1 MKKIII
7 TLMLIVSMVACLGAF
22 VGCSNTDY
30 TVGIIQFLQH
40 DALDK
45 ANESFQTELTSL
57 LKEEGKT
64 VKFLDQNASGEVS
77 SCATIANTLTARKC
91 DLILAI
97 ATPAAQALKTATLDS
112 GIPSLF
118 TAITDPESAGLLA
131 KNSNGE
137 NYMTGT
143 SDLNPIAE
151 QVALLK
157 EIIEANGATA
167 TKIGA
172 LYMTSE
178 DNSVFQINIL
188 KEVCKSLNIE
198 VQAVGLSTLNEI
210 GTAVSTLN
218 SCQGIY
224 IPTDNTLANAA
235 STVHSVNKEGAR
247 LPIVCGESSMNNLC
261 GIATYGVEYSI
272 IGKDTAK
279 MAFEILVNGKKPQ
292 EIPVLNPSNLPL
304 TANQEI
310 ASELGITIPQ
320 SILDRLA

>member
-40 DALDK
+40 DALDQ
-45 ANESFQTELTSL
+45 ANESFQTELSSL
-57 LKEEGKT
+57 LKEAGKT

-77 SCATIANTLTARKC
+77 SCATIANTLTARNC

-118 TAITDPESAGLLA
+118 TAITDPKSAGLLEVN
-131 KNSNGE
+131 KDGE

-178 DNSVFQINIL
+178 DNSIFQINIL

-272 IGKDTAK
+272 IGRDTAK

-304 TANQEI
+304 TVNQEL
-310 ASELGITIPQ
+310 ANELGITIPL